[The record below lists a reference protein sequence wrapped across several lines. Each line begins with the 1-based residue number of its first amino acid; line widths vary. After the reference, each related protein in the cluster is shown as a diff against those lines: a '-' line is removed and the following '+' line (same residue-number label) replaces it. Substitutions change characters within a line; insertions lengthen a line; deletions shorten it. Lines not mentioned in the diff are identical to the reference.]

1 MKLTAD
7 SSQLTALMVL
17 LLVGSAS
24 ACTSLQKAARE
35 DPLKCERDPKCDKK
49 RGRTQDCSMQCND
62 DPACMD
68 RCEQVQ
74 APNGRLGASPQAPG
88 FCARM

>member
-1 MKLTAD
+1 MTSKSRGVAAAMGL
-7 SSQLTALMVL
+7 LML
-17 LLVGSAS
+17 LGSIS
-24 ACTSLQKAARE
+24 ACSSLEKAATH

-49 RGRTQDCSMQCND
+49 RGRTSDCSRQCND

-74 APNGRLGASPQAPG
+74 APNGRLG
-88 FCARM
+88 R